1 MIKIYWLLI
10 VGWTV
15 TSCAGRLTEN
25 EFLVVNL
32 MKKHPSK
39 FRNIVKNSDAL
50 EVQIIYTQINR
61 DSANRP
67 HFKSYYFH
75 LDSTK
80 YFYPASTIKLP
91 IALLALEKLNQQNI
105 TGLDKFT
112 TMLNDSAYSGQISV
126 KKDTTSENR
135 MPSMAHYIKKIL
147 LVSDNDASNRL
158 YEFVGQKEVSTT
170 IKSKR
175 YNIRILHR
183 LERPLSPDQNRHTE
197 AVRFINHDT
206 VVFSQPMLVNED
218 SIKPPRKAFKGIGYI
233 DSNSQLVKQPF
244 DFTYK
249 NSYPLQEQQE
259 ILKAV
264 LFPESV
270 DSIKRFNISD
280 GDRKF
285 VLQYMSQRPRET
297 KYPAYY
303 KNKIYVDAHSKFFI
317 YGNSKKPIPAN
328 IRIFNKPGNA
338 YGFMIDN
345 AYVVDFSNGVEFM
358 LSAVIN
364 TNMDGIYNDGK
375 YEYHNLGYPFMKN
388 LGRTVY
394 NYELKRKRKY
404 KPDLSEFRLK
414 YDQ

>member
-1 MIKIYWLLI
+1 
-10 VGWTV
+10 
-15 TSCAGRLTEN
+15 
-25 EFLVVNL
+25 
-32 MKKHPSK
+32 
-39 FRNIVKNSDAL
+39 
-50 EVQIIYTQINR
+50 
-61 DSANRP
+61 
-67 HFKSYYFH
+67 
-75 LDSTK
+75 
-80 YFYPASTIKLP
+80 
-91 IALLALEKLNQQNI
+91 
-105 TGLDKFT
+105 
-112 TMLNDSAYSGQISV
+112 
-126 KKDTTSENR
+126 
-135 MPSMAHYIKKIL
+135 
-147 LVSDNDASNRL
+147 
-158 YEFVGQKEVSTT
+158 
-170 IKSKR
+170 
-175 YNIRILHR
+175 
-183 LERPLSPDQNRHTE
+183 LSPDQNRHTE